1 MLLKFCFSLPIYQF
15 LKCHAGA
22 KFLHHA
28 GRELIQEGGY
38 STRVDQWLSQRLYL
52 EKLLQILK
60 QVHSQVEQSYSGS
73 FHQHRQEH
81 QEVEPTR
88 KQNISHFRF
97 QVSLE
102 ITQVFSLVMTKLFRS
117 LNVRLTFWTSEQS
130 WTINMQA
137 WFKKKR
143 MQKCPIYFW
152 N

>member
-1 MLLKFCFSLPIYQF
+1 MLLKFCFSLPILLIF
-15 LKCHAGA
+15 EMSCRCKLA

-28 GRELIQEGGY
+28 GTELIQEGGY

-102 ITQVFSLVMTKLFRS
+102 ITQVQSL
-117 LNVRLTFWTSEQS
+117 
-130 WTINMQA
+130 
-137 WFKKKR
+137 
-143 MQKCPIYFW
+143 
-152 N
+152 